1 LRGDGLL
8 FQAEWIVA
16 KPVHCQEKAIQMS
29 FCQCACCSSIRV
41 ANPARSGDAEEI
53 RNADISGLLKML
65 ASVPDFRKEKGKEY
79 ELSFIL
85 AVCLIAAIA
94 GAKNYRETAT
104 VAAHIP
110 QGMLRII
117 GAKWNYFTRR
127 YEHPRKT
134 TIWLTLTSVDAEELD
149 AIAGEWLLSQARKH
163 REYDGSYT
171 WEIAIDGKVM
181 RGAWTDENDQVTLFS
196 AMLHREAVTIAQV
209 RVPDGTNETTQAE
222 ALINKCAIREGETVL
237 ATLDAAHSSKETAQL
252 IGGKKGWD
260 YLITLKT
267 DKPALYRKAAEK
279 IIPVLGKPPHDIMTE
294 TRRGRTKVWS
304 CWITSAQ
311 GTGYPHLEQVAC
323 IRREEFNA
331 NNEKISKE
339 ITLKITSATPE
350 KMTAADANRHARNHW
365 GIENKSHYIRDT
377 VYREDDN
384 QAYSGDGPQGLAALH
399 NLALGLFRLKGARFI
414 KETTEL
420 IHLDLTRAVQYLIT

>member
-1 LRGDGLL
+1 VL
-8 FQAEWIVA
+8 
-16 KPVHCQEKAIQMS
+16 
-29 FCQCACCSSIRV
+29 FCQCACCSSIR
-41 ANPARSGDAEEI
+41 NTGPARSGDAEEI
-53 RNADISGLLKML
+53 KNADISELLKML
-65 ASVPDFRKEKGKEY
+65 ASVRDFRKEKGREY
-79 ELSFIL
+79 GLSFIL
-85 AVCLIAAIA
+85 AVCLVAALA
-94 GAKNYRETAT
+94 GAKNYREIAT

-110 QGMLRII
+110 QGMLQLM

-134 TIWLTLTSVDAEELD
+134 TVWLTLTSIDAAELD
-149 AIAGEWLLSQARKH
+149 IIVGRWLLAQARKH
-163 REYDGSYT
+163 REDDGTFT

-181 RGAWTDENDQVTLFS
+181 RGAWTGENDQVTLLS

-222 ALINKCAIREGETVL
+222 ALINKCEIREGETVL
-237 ATLDAAHSSKETAQL
+237 ATLDAAHSGRETTEL
-252 IGGKKGWD
+252 IGGKEGWD

-279 IIPVLGKPPHDIMTE
+279 IAIVLGKPPHDIMTE
-294 TRRGRTKVWS
+294 TRRGHTKVWS
-304 CWITSAQ
+304 CWITSAKEI
-311 GTGYPHLEQVAC
+311 GYPHLEQVAC
-323 IRREEFNA
+323 IRREVFNA

-339 ITLKITSATPE
+339 IAIQITSAGPE
-350 KMTAADANRHARNHW
+350 KMTAADANRHTRNHW

-384 QAYSGDGPQGLAALH
+384 QSYSGNGPQGLAALH
-399 NLALGLFRLKGARFI
+399 NLAIGLFRLKGARFI

-420 IHLDLTRAVQYLIT
+420 IHLDLMRAVQYSIT